1 MEEIILNFPTTTID
15 KIIKSLEKRIF
26 MIIKIKEDINYH
38 FEVLMKVAEFVLL
51 QKLHTQP
58 EEIKKLLAEAKY

>member
-51 QKLHTQP
+51 QKLHTQS
-58 EEIKKLLAEAKY
+58 EEIKKLLAGAKY

>member
-1 MEEIILNFPTTTID
+1 
-15 KIIKSLEKRIF
+15 

>member
-51 QKLHTQP
+51 QKLHTLP
-58 EEIKKLLAEAKY
+58 EEIKKLLTGAKY

>member
-1 MEEIILNFPTTTID
+1 
-15 KIIKSLEKRIF
+15 

-58 EEIKKLLAEAKY
+58 EEIKKLLAGAKC

>member
-58 EEIKKLLAEAKY
+58 EEIKKLLVGAKY

>member
-15 KIIKSLEKRIF
+15 KIIKSLERRIF
-26 MIIKIKEDINYH
+26 MIIKIKEGINYH

-51 QKLHTQP
+51 QKLHTLP
-58 EEIKKLLAEAKY
+58 EEIKKLLTGAKY